1 MANTNRAEVR
11 HAIHSRIRRKVRGN
25 TERPRLAIYRSL
37 NHIYAQVIDDRLGQ
51 TLVSASSTEKELR
64 TGTGGNLDAAR
75 RIGQAIAERAIA
87 KGIESV
93 VFDRGGYLYHG
104 RVKALT
110 DAARAAGLNKNEVVA
125 EAEAEE
131 PAAEAEQPTE
141 KKSKKKK
148 QEEIMRQPKQR
159 IPAQGLDLKDQV
171 ISINRVTKV
180 VKGGKNLSFAA
191 LVVVGDEGGH
201 VGFGTGKARE
211 VPLAIKK
218 AIEAAKKSLIRVPLI
233 NHTLPH
239 QLIGEY
245 GAGRVLVKPASEGTG
260 VIAGG
265 AVRAVMQAVGVR
277 DVRTK
282 VLGSTNPHN
291 VVRATF
297 DALLRMKDPMELA
310 RLRGKQVEEM

>member
-1 MANTNRAEVR
+1 
-11 HAIHSRIRRKVRGN
+11 
-25 TERPRLAIYRSL
+25 
-37 NHIYAQVIDDRLGQ
+37 
-51 TLVSASSTEKELR
+51 
-64 TGTGGNLDAAR
+64 
-75 RIGQAIAERAIA
+75 
-87 KGIESV
+87 
-93 VFDRGGYLYHG
+93 
-104 RVKALT
+104 
-110 DAARAAGLNKNEVVA
+110 
-125 EAEAEE
+125 
-131 PAAEAEQPTE
+131 
-141 KKSKKKK
+141 
-148 QEEIMRQPKQR
+148 MRQPKQR

-218 AIEAAKKSLIRVPLI
+218 GVEAAKKNLIRVPLI
-233 NHTLPH
+233 NNTLPH

-297 DALLRMKDPMELA
+297 DALKHQDSPRSVAA
-310 RLRGKQVEEM
+310 RRNIKVSTLQSRRREGDAEAAAD

>member
-1 MANTNRAEVR
+1 
-11 HAIHSRIRRKVRGN
+11 
-25 TERPRLAIYRSL
+25 
-37 NHIYAQVIDDRLGQ
+37 
-51 TLVSASSTEKELR
+51 
-64 TGTGGNLDAAR
+64 
-75 RIGQAIAERAIA
+75 
-87 KGIESV
+87 
-93 VFDRGGYLYHG
+93 
-104 RVKALT
+104 
-110 DAARAAGLNKNEVVA
+110 
-125 EAEAEE
+125 
-131 PAAEAEQPTE
+131 
-141 KKSKKKK
+141 
-148 QEEIMRQPKQR
+148 MRQPKQR

-191 LVVVGDEGGH
+191 LVVVGDESGH

-218 AIEAAKKSLIRVPLI
+218 GIESAKKNLIRVPLI
-233 NHTLPH
+233 NNTLPH
-239 QLIGEY
+239 QLIGKF
-245 GAGRVLVKPASEGTG
+245 GAGRVMVKPASQGTG

-265 AVRAVMQAVGVR
+265 AVRAVMQAVGVH

-310 RLRGKQVEEM
+310 RLRGKQVDEM